1 MEPVAII
8 CSQDAE
14 LYLILEYILGVD
26 GYKTELAGNVE
37 EAAERTAQAI
47 VMDCRPGGLPVATL
61 CARLKQDPATH
72 LYGAMIVKLAP
83 GSFPHLLVRPLATI
97 SSSRPYPGA
106 RRRAQ

>member
-1 MEPVAII
+1 MEPVALI

-72 LYGAMIVKLAP
+72 LIRLVALIASGAEGQHIA
-83 GSFPHLLVRPLATI
+83 LLKAGVDDSLMRPL
-97 SSSRPYPGA
+97 
-106 RRRAQ
+106 